1 MNDIVMARPVDA
13 EAELDRLAKRYR
25 AASGI
30 GMRLLNV
37 LGSRAENLLDR
48 LPTPIRN
55 SMEGATQAALKVAM
69 EGARQSRRQVP
80 DQKAWINTAMTTAM
94 GAAGG
99 MGGLPT
105 AMIEL
110 PATTT
115 VLMRA
120 IQGVAAENGFNPDE
134 ESVQFDCL
142 RVFAAAGPLDQDD
155 GADLSFVTLR
165 LTLTGPTMHRMI
177 AAVAPKLA
185 TVLGQKLATQTVPLL
200 GAVAGAT
207 TNYLFT
213 SYYQEIAQV
222 HFGLR
227 RLAIDSGVSEAELV
241 TRLNRRM
248 AKPLR

>member
-94 GAAGG
+94 GVAGG

-120 IQGVAAENGFNPDE
+120 IQGVAAENGFNPMEATIHGDNHGKE
-134 ESVQFDCL
+134 
-142 RVFAAAGPLDQDD
+142 A
-155 GADLSFVTLR
+155 
-165 LTLTGPTMHRMI
+165 I
-177 AAVAPKLA
+177 A
-185 TVLGQKLATQTVPLL
+185 
-200 GAVAGAT
+200 
-207 TNYLFT
+207 
-213 SYYQEIAQV
+213 
-222 HFGLR
+222 
-227 RLAIDSGVSEAELV
+227 
-241 TRLNRRM
+241 
-248 AKPLR
+248 